1 MNRIHY
7 HITLPRE
14 TYKTVKHLV
23 KNWHLLV
30 LERDAIINATP
41 KAPDVPGRSGKISDP
56 TALTVIR
63 LESVTRKLEAINTA
77 IKMIDS
83 YYMRG
88 IWNNCLF
95 KTPYPDY
102 ANKNTWAEY
111 KRDVYFLIAV
121 ELNLPLQED
130 RDGTGA
136 EETASV

>member
-7 HITLPRE
+7 HVTLPRE
-14 TYKTVKHLV
+14 TYRIV
-23 KNWHLLV
+23 KNLVRNWPQLV

-56 TALTVIR
+56 TALTVMR
-63 LESVTRKLEAINTA
+63 LEGVTRKLDAINAA
-77 IKMIDS
+77 IKMIDG

-88 IWNNCLF
+88 IWNNCLLR
-95 KTPYPDY
+95 TPYPDY

-111 KRDVYFLIAV
+111 KRDFYFLIAV

-136 EETASV
+136 EEAASV